1 MGSKMQE
8 NAPKNKP
15 KVGMNFLLI
24 GSGQLFTS
32 LVIAGFVVGYAFD
45 YFLETTP
52 IFMMLCGLLGIIG
65 GSQKVHRILSRMEQN
80 EQKKDADA
88 S

>member
-1 MGSKMQE
+1 MQNQNKAE
-8 NAPKNKP
+8 KP

-24 GSGQLFTS
+24 GSGQMFTS
-32 LVIAGFVVGYAFD
+32 MVIAGFIVGYAFD

-65 GSQKVHRILSRMEQN
+65 GSQKVHRVLMRMDQN
-80 EQKKDADA
+80 GQKKDADA
-88 S
+88 K